1 VEAAVRA
8 LAEPRRRDILYLVRG
23 DELSAG
29 AIASHFDVSRPAIS
43 QHLRV
48 LKDAGL
54 LAERRDGTRRLYRV
68 RPEGFS
74 ELREFLDEFWGEGL
88 ARLKSAAEADHR
100 AQRAERR
107 GGHGGPE

>member
-8 LAEPRRRDILYLVRG
+8 LAEPRRRDILRLVRD

-29 AIASHFDVSRPAIS
+29 SIASHFEVSRPAIS

-54 LAERRDGTRRLYRV
+54 VDERRDGTRRMYRA
-68 RPEGFS
+68 RPEGFD
-74 ELREFLDEFWGEGL
+74 ELRKYLDDLWGEGL
-88 ARLKSAAEADHR
+88 AWMKSAAEADHR
-100 AQRAERR
+100 AQRKGRRR
-107 GGHGGPE
+107 GRA

>member
-1 VEAAVRA
+1 MRA
-8 LAEPRRRDILYLVRG
+8 LAEPRRRDILRLVRD

-54 LAERRDGTRRLYRV
+54 LDERRDGTRRLYRV
-68 RPEGFS
+68 RPEGFA
-74 ELREFLDEFWGEGL
+74 EIRDYLDNMWGEGL

-100 AQRAERR
+100 AERTGRRR
-107 GGHGGPE
+107 GRT

>member
-1 VEAAVRA
+1 MRA
-8 LAEPRRRDILYLVRG
+8 LAEPRRREILRIVRD

-54 LAERRDGTRRLYRV
+54 LDERRDGTRRLYRV
-68 RPEGFS
+68 RPEGFA
-74 ELREFLDEFWGEGL
+74 EIRRYLDDMWGEGL

-100 AQRAERR
+100 AQHRGRRR
-107 GGHGGPE
+107 GRQ

>member
-8 LAEPRRRDILYLVRG
+8 LAEPRRRDILRLVRD

-29 AIASHFDVSRPAIS
+29 SIASHFEVSRPAIS

-54 LAERRDGTRRLYRV
+54 VDERRDGTRRMYRA
-68 RPEGFS
+68 RPEGFD
-74 ELREFLDEFWGEGL
+74 ELRKYLDDLWGEGL
-88 ARLKSAAEADHR
+88 ARMKSAAEADHR
-100 AQRAERR
+100 AERKGRRR
-107 GGHGGPE
+107 GRA

>member
-1 VEAAVRA
+1 MRA
-8 LAEPRRRDILYLVRG
+8 LAEPRRRDILRLVRD

-54 LAERRDGTRRLYRV
+54 VDERREGTRRMYRA
-68 RPEGFS
+68 RAEGFA
-74 ELREFLDEFWGEGL
+74 ELRKYLDDLWGEGL

-100 AQRAERR
+100 AQRKGRRR
-107 GGHGGPE
+107 GRE